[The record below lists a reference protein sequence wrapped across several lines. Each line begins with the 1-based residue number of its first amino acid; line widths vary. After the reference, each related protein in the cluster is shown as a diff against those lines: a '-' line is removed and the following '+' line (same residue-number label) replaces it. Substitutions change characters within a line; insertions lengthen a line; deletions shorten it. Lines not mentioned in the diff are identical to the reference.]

1 MSAEQ
6 VSMRE
11 EMSRSGWESIGLVRS
26 GQMDRV
32 VKRHYYDNEARLVLE
47 LSAADYTR
55 YTDDIAA
62 YRHWALTYAGWRT
75 VTVTIIDRRT

>member
-11 EMSRSGWESIGLVRS
+11 EMSRAVWESIGLVRS

-32 VKRHYYDNEARLVLE
+32 IKRRYYDNQERQVMVISADNYARY
-47 LSAADYTR
+47 AD
-55 YTDDIAA
+55 DVAK
-62 YRHWALTYAGWRT
+62 YRHWATTYAGWRT
-75 VTVTIIDRRT
+75 VTVEIR